1 MAKNVKGDINWLG
14 NHTEANSYTLPKT
27 SGTGLKVD
35 PAAPTFPWRDI
46 IGDVTPRAGGGA
58 ARAAFRG
65 GQVQTWFYTAN
76 DLCDMYFH
84 IPHDYLPGSDLYL
97 HLHWAH
103 NGTAISGSLVV
114 DFFTIYAKGHNQAN
128 FAAEITPQLSVSTPN
143 IATIPQYR
151 HRVDEIQLSATSPG
165 ANQLDSANIEVDGM
179 ILIALRSTTI
189 PTITGGSTN
198 APAFFTCDL
207 HYQSTSIG
215 TKQKAPNFYT

>member
-1 MAKNVKGDINWLG
+1 
-14 NHTEANSYTLPKT
+14 
-27 SGTGLKVD
+27 
-35 PAAPTFPWRDI
+35 
-46 IGDVTPRAGGGA
+46 
-58 ARAAFRG
+58 
-65 GQVQTWFYTAN
+65 
-76 DLCDMYFH
+76 
-84 IPHDYLPGSDLYL
+84 
-97 HLHWAH
+97 
-103 NGTAISGSLVV
+103 
-114 DFFTIYAKGHNQAN
+114 
-128 FAAEITPQLSVSTPN
+128 LSVSTPN